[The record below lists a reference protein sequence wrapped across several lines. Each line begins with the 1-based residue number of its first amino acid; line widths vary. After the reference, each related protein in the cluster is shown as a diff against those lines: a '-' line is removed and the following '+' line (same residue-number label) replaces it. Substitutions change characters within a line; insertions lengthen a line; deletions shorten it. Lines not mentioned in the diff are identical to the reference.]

1 MLAFG
6 RALNIICSGAFHT
19 VSVVFVYFNGM
30 MPPATPK
37 STHFLYHDGNRGKDS
52 LPSFP
57 QAPIRARA
65 VWASSETF
73 LGGFWVLLLFLLFLA
88 VAFYLVCPDF
98 VLEQGGEK
106 VYGVV

>member
-19 VSVVFVYFNGM
+19 VSVVFVYFNGI

-57 QAPIRARA
+57 QAPIL
-65 VWASSETF
+65 
-73 LGGFWVLLLFLLFLA
+73 LGQIGHLRRLFGGLFG
-88 VAFYLVCPDF
+88 VAFVFTL
-98 VLEQGGEK
+98 LNLKQTHK
-106 VYGVV
+106 IAK